1 MRLAYITLL
10 LGLLAGI
17 APVESSTPEPNS
29 TDALV
34 DRLQEE
40 WEEVFYSD
48 IESHRQATH
57 YEDLLTR
64 LTALE
69 TQYPKAAS
77 PKVLK
82 AMVLCTY
89 AGTQI
94 GLTTLELIDKAR
106 ELLQQ
111 AITLDPKALKGSA
124 YITLGNLYQR
134 LPGWPISFGDDHLA
148 KTYLETALKLFPEA
162 MDTNY
167 FYGSFLVDQGQYEE
181 AIRYLGKADQIP
193 LPESPGIA
201 DQKLKQQINQAIL
214 AAQAHHSV
222 SDDFFSRL
230 LPDWLMSSQ
239 P

>member
-1 MRLAYITLL
+1 MRLGYITLL
-10 LGLLAGI
+10 LGLLAGV
-17 APVESSTPEPNS
+17 APVKASTPEPN
-29 TDALV
+29 TADALV
-34 DRLQEE
+34 DRVQEE

-48 IESHRQATH
+48 TEEQQQAIR
-57 YEDLLTR
+57 YQDFLTR

-94 GLTTLELIDKAR
+94 GLSTLELIDKAR

-181 AIRYLGKADQIP
+181 AVRYLGKADQIP
-193 LPESPGIA
+193 LPASPGIA
-201 DQKLKQQINQAIL
+201 DQKLKQHIHHAIR
-214 AAQAHHSV
+214 AAEAHQSV

-230 LPDWLMSSQ
+230 LPDWLLTK